1 VALDMQGKYPDATKY
16 CNQAVDLTKE
26 GTPAGDAARQERD
39 RLTKLTG
46 GSAAPAPTQPAPAQP
61 K

>member
-1 VALDMQGKYPDATKY
+1 MQGKYPDATKY
-16 CNQAVDLTKE
+16 CNQAVELTKE

-39 RLTKLTG
+39 RLAKLTG
-46 GSAAPAPTQPAPAQP
+46 GSAVPTPAQTPPAQP